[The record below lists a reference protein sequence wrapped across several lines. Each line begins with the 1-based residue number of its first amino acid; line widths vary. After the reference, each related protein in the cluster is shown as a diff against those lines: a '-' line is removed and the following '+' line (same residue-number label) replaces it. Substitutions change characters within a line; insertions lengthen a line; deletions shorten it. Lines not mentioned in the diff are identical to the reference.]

1 MVALETTGTTVAQ
14 KKSVKGINAM
24 VAYNGV
30 VCTPLLTPL
39 VHFVS
44 DLVCVTFFK
53 NNSFRYTCPS
63 FQEEL
68 DFSPSVWVQQMEK
81 DLQP

>member
-1 MVALETTGTTVAQ
+1 
-14 KKSVKGINAM
+14 M

-39 VHFVS
+39 VHYVS
-44 DLVCVTFFK
+44 DLVCGTFFK
-53 NNSFRYTCPS
+53 NNSLRYTCPS

-68 DFSPSVWVQQMEK
+68 DFSPSVWVQQMGK
-81 DLQP
+81 DLQPCLSFFSAAANNQTLYC